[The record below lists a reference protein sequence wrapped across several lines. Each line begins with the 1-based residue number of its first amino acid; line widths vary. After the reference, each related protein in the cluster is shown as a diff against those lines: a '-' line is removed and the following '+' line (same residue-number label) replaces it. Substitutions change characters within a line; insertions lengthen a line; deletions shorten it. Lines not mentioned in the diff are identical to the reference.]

1 MAQDFAAF
9 YPFKDFD
16 FTKVMGE
23 FKFPT
28 MPFEALAESQRKNI
42 EALTAANQTAYSG
55 LQALMQ
61 RQAEVLRSS
70 FEDISASFTDLMST
84 ASPEEKATKHAD
96 LLKNGYQ
103 KAVANSREFFD
114 MATRNSSETFDVLNK
129 RVTEQL
135 DEIKGL
141 VAKTKQ

>member
-16 FTKVMGE
+16 FTKAMGE

-28 MPFEALAESQRKNI
+28 LPFEALAESQRKNI

-61 RQAEVLRSS
+61 RQAEVLRTS
-70 FEDISASFTDLMST
+70 FEDISASFSDLMST
-84 ASPEEKATKHAD
+84 ASPEEKATKHAE
-96 LLKNGYQ
+96 LLKAGYE

-114 MATRNSSETFDVLNK
+114 MAARKGTETLDVLNK
-129 RVTEQL
+129 RVGEQL
-135 DEIKGL
+135 EEFKGY
-141 VAKTKQ
+141 VAKKA